1 MSAYP
6 ICLHETHVMTQK
18 AAFNSIAAAIAL
30 GVALGSSTVM
40 AQAKPGNAAE
50 GQRKAAMCIG
60 CHGIQGYKATFPE
73 VYSVPYISGQSGK
86 YIESALMA
94 YQKGERRHP
103 TMRGIAASLS
113 EQDMADLAAFY
124 EGNAKHVSKAPET
137 AATASEEV
145 NKLIAKGACVS
156 CHGANFSKPIDPSYP
171 KLAGLPADYLYN
183 SLRSYKIEGV
193 ATVGR
198 DNAIMGGQAKQYS
211 LAELKSIAKYIAS
224 LPGEMTTVE
233 QPKFIQRQAA
243 K

>member
-1 MSAYP
+1 
-6 ICLHETHVMTQK
+6 MTKK
-18 AAFNSIAAAIAL
+18 AALNLIATTIVLAASLGSSIAA
-30 GVALGSSTVM
+30 
-40 AQAKPGNAAE
+40 AQAKPGNAVE

-86 YIESALMA
+86 YIEAALAA

-103 TMRGIAASLS
+103 TMRGIAASLTD
-113 EQDMADLAAFY
+113 QDMADLAAFY
-124 EGNAKHVSKAPET
+124 EGNGKQGAKAPDT
-137 AATASEEV
+137 AVAGSDEV
-145 NKLIAKGACVS
+145 NKLLTKGACVS

-183 SLRSYKIEGV
+183 ALRAYQVENAAI
-193 ATVGR
+193 VGR
-198 DNAIMGGQAKQYS
+198 SNAIMGGQAKQYT
-211 LAELKSIAKYIAS
+211 LAELKAMAKYIAS

-233 QPKFIQRQAA
+233 QPKFIHRQAA